1 MNDASSTLY
10 SEARGLEMPC
20 VCLSDLLA
28 VQEALKRFVA
38 VLQKGH
44 LPLESHRVGLD
55 EAAAEH
61 QLSEGL
67 QPVKVVWEQGRRH
80 ASCTVWTKSL
90 GVSSHCWQTSS
101 GRRSAA
107 GWTRPPCSRARL
119 GRPRTRLST
128 WWRSSWPR
136 RSSPRAVCHAQLVD

>member
-1 MNDASSTLY
+1 MLMNDASSTLY

-44 LPLESHRVGLD
+44 LPPESHRVGLD

-67 QPVKVVWEQGRRH
+67 QPVKVGWEQGAAPLLEDRH
-80 ASCTVWTKSL
+80 EPLQSFLHGQEV
-90 GVSSHCWQTSS
+90 
-101 GRRSAA
+101 REA
-107 GWTRPPCSRARL
+107 GARP
-119 GRPRTRLST
+119 G
-128 WWRSSWPR
+128 
-136 RSSPRAVCHAQLVD
+136 